1 MNNSTIFCVL
11 ILCFVT
17 QLSCGFQQHQLSSHG
32 FASCRSKSSI
42 SFSPSVS
49 DHCSHVG
56 GRISLS
62 SRRNEKL
69 AWWRNNKNNEEKQY
83 GSFMV
88 DSSASAEKDKKG
100 LFDKIK
106 SIVPPLEERRKLIP
120 LATMFFAIL
129 FNYTILRDTKDVL
142 MVTAPGSGA
151 EVIPFIK
158 TYVNLPA
165 AIGFTGL
172 YASLTNK
179 MEQKDVFYTCV
190 TPFLAFFSL
199 FALFIYP
206 NRAILHPNAFCDTM
220 GALLPAG
227 FSAPLAIIRNWSF
240 AVFYVMAEMWGSVV
254 ASLLFWSFANEIT
267 TIDEAKKY
275 YPLFGLFANV
285 ALIFSGQYVRWVS
298 KMRGTLAPGVDAWAV
313 SLRYLMGAVLA
324 GGGVVLGS
332 YRHMQKNIVPTLA
345 KNKGPAAKKK
355 KKTKMTMK
363 ESAKF
368 LLSSPYI
375 RNLAM
380 LVISYGMCIN
390 IVEVSWKAKLKMAF
404 PNPNDYSAFMGNFSS
419 ATGFVTLIMMLLGR
433 TIFARFGWRVA
444 ALVTPINL
452 GVTGLCFFALSVF
465 SDFFAPMTAALGTTP
480 LMLAVIVGAMQNI
493 LSKSAKYS
501 LFDPCKEMAYIPLD
515 QESKTKGKAAIDVI
529 GNPLGKSGGALIQQI
544 LIFGVGSLSAA
555 TPYLG
560 IILIGLI
567 FSWIKSANSLA
578 GMFNKA
584 MEANDAETEE
594 GEAAIA

>member
-1 MNNSTIFCVL
+1 MPIVASTISCLVL
-11 ILCFVT
+11 VCLIAEPSL
-17 QLSCGFQQHQLSSHG
+17 GFQQQKQPSSHV
-32 FASCRSKSSI
+32 FAGSKSS
-42 SFSPSVS
+42 SSAFLPSVP
-49 DHCSHVG
+49 
-56 GRISLS
+56 LS
-62 SRRNEKL
+62 TRRNEKL
-69 AWWRNNKNNEEKQY
+69 AWWRNDEQKQY

-88 DSSASAEKDKKG
+88 DSSAASDEKGKAG

-106 SIVPPLEERRKLIP
+106 SIVPPLEERKKLIP
-120 LATMFFAIL
+120 LALMFFAIL

-142 MVTAPGSGA
+142 MVTAPKSGA

-165 AIGFTGL
+165 AIGFTAIYSNL
-172 YASLTNK
+172 SDR

-190 TPFLAFFSL
+190 WPFLAFFSM
-199 FALFIYP
+199 FALVIYP
-206 NRAILHPNAFCDTM
+206 NRTFLHPHALCDVL
-220 GALLPAG
+220 GAALPAG
-227 FSAPLAIIRNWSF
+227 FGAPLAIVRNWSF

-254 ASLLFWSFANEIT
+254 ASLLFWGFANEVT
-267 TIDEAKKY
+267 TVEEAKKY

-298 KMRGTLAPGVDAWAV
+298 GMRASLAPGVDAWAV

-324 GGGVVLGS
+324 GGGVVLATFN
-332 YRHMQKNIVPTLA
+332 HMQKNVVPTLA
-345 KNKGPAAKKK
+345 KNKVKAPKK

-368 LLSSPYI
+368 LVSSPYI

-390 IVEVSWKAKLKMAF
+390 IVEVSWKAKLKLAF
-404 PNPNDYSAFMGNFSS
+404 PNPNAYSAFMGNFSS
-419 ATGFVTLIMMLLGR
+419 ATGVVTLVMMLLGR
-433 TIFARFGWRVA
+433 TIFAKFGWRVA

-452 GVTGLCFFALSVF
+452 GITGLGFFALSIF
-465 SDFFAPMTAALGTTP
+465 SDFFAPITAALGTTP
-480 LMLAVIVGAMQNI
+480 LMMAVFVGAAQNI

-515 QESKTKGKAAIDVI
+515 QDSKTKGKAAIDVI

-544 LIFGVGSLSAA
+544 LIFGVGSLGAA
-555 TPYLG
+555 TPYLAV
-560 IILIGLI
+560 ILTALVI
-567 FSWIKSANSLA
+567 SWIKSANSLA
-578 GMFNKA
+578 GQFNTA
-584 MEANDAETEE
+584 MEVNDA
-594 GEAAIA
+594 GPEATAAA

>member
-1 MNNSTIFCVL
+1 
-11 ILCFVT
+11 
-17 QLSCGFQQHQLSSHG
+17 
-32 FASCRSKSSI
+32 
-42 SFSPSVS
+42 
-49 DHCSHVG
+49 
-56 GRISLS
+56 
-62 SRRNEKL
+62 
-69 AWWRNNKNNEEKQY
+69 
-83 GSFMV
+83 
-88 DSSASAEKDKKG
+88 
-100 LFDKIK
+100 
-106 SIVPPLEERRKLIP
+106 
-120 LATMFFAIL
+120 MFFAIL

-142 MVTAPGSGA
+142 MITAPKSGA

-165 AIGFTGL
+165 AIGFTGI
-172 YASLTNK
+172 YSSLTNK

-190 TPFLAFFSL
+190 WPFLAFFAT

-206 NRAILHPNAFCDTM
+206 NRNILHPNAFCDMM
-220 GALLPAG
+220 GAILPAG
-227 FSAPLAIIRNWSF
+227 FSAPLAIVRNWSF
-240 AVFYVMAEMWGSVV
+240 SLFYVMAEMWGSVV
-254 ASLLFWSFANEIT
+254 ASLLFWGFANEVT
-267 TIDEAKKY
+267 TVDEAKKY

-298 KMRGTLAPGVDAWAV
+298 NMRSTLAPGVDAWAI

-324 GGGVVLGS
+324 GGGVVLGTF
-332 YRHMQKNIVPTLA
+332 RHMQKNIVPTLA
-345 KNKGPAAKKK
+345 KNKGSGAKKKK
-355 KKTKMTMK
+355 KKTKMGMR

-368 LLSSPYI
+368 LLSSSYI

-390 IVEVSWKAKLKMAF
+390 IVEVSWKSKLKLAF
-404 PNPNDYSAFMGNFSS
+404 PNPNAYSAFMGNFSS
-419 ATGFVTLIMMLLGR
+419 ATGVVTLVMMLLGR
-433 TIFARFGWRVA
+433 TIFAKFGWRVA

-452 GVTGLCFFALSVF
+452 GITGLGFFALSVF

-480 LMLAVIVGAMQNI
+480 LMLAVIVGAIQNI
-493 LSKSAKYS
+493 VSKSAKYS

-544 LIFGVGSLSAA
+544 LIFGTGSLAAA

-560 IILIGLI
+560 VILSGIV

-578 GMFNKA
+578 GQFNKA
-584 MEANDAETEE
+584 MEVNDDGADEGDGSETE
-594 GEAAIA
+594 GGGAGAAVS